1 MFSDKGRETNKNIK
15 FHSLAPTDNAENSDI
30 YLSALDWAIKEPN
43 IKNIALTGNYGSGKS
58 SILNTYQKKSKNKER
73 FLNISL
79 ATFDQKDYQKDDNL
93 IEKSILQQLFYKEKI
108 NKTPFSRFKK
118 INNLNSKLWLKILA
132 MILLIFSII
141 WIINPDIFSNVKNF
155 IVDKFSYNFI
165 FFNNWADSIL
175 NFIIKSTFTIISVIV
190 IIYIL
195 NILYKILVN
204 ISCRLTIKKND
215 IELEITPKDKQT
227 KESIFNKYI
236 DEIIYFFEVTKY
248 NIVIFEDLDRI
259 KNYSGLFVK
268 LREMNTLTLSTMLRS
283 YSQ

>member
-1 MFSDKGRETNKNIK
+1 MFSDKNGETNKNIK

-30 YLSALDWAIKEPN
+30 YLSALDWAIKESN
-43 IKNIALTGNYGSGKS
+43 IKNIAVTGNYGSGKS

-79 ATFDQKDYQKDDNL
+79 ATFDQKDYKKDDNI

-108 NKTPFSRFKK
+108 NKTPYSRFKK
-118 INNLNSKLWLKILA
+118 INNLNNKLWLKILA
-132 MILLIFSII
+132 MILLIFSLI
-141 WIINPDIFSNVKNF
+141 WIINPNIFGNIEKF
-155 IVDKFSYNFI
+155 IVNKFFYNFI

-175 NFIIKSTFTIISVIV
+175 NFIIKSTFTRISVIV

-215 IELEITPKDKQT
+215 MELEITPKDRQT

-236 DEIIYFFEVTKY
+236 DEIIYFF
-248 NIVIFEDLDRI
+248 
-259 KNYSGLFVK
+259 
-268 LREMNTLTLSTMLRS
+268 
-283 YSQ
+283 